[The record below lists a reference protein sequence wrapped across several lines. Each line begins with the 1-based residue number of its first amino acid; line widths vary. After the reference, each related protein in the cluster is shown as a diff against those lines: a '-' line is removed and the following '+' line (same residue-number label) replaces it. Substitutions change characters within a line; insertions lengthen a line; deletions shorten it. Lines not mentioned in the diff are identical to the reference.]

1 MNSRC
6 RAIESRCRDQNSS
19 SKTVRDGTKKQHWFR
34 RITKKGTTNWPTL
47 NELVGIKEKTDLLT
61 EDSFK
66 TFVRKVITKN
76 SSVLYLEEGIPWN
89 APKDDDKIPSLM

>member
-1 MNSRC
+1 
-6 RAIESRCRDQNSS
+6 
-19 SKTVRDGTKKQHWFR
+19 
-34 RITKKGTTNWPTL
+34 L